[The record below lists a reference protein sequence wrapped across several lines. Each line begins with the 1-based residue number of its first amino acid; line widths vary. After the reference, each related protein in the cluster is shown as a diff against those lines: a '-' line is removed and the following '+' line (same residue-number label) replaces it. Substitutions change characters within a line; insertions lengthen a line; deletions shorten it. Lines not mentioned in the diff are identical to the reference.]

1 MLLIVILWQFLI
13 YKHLLHSCMHECN
26 TMSTLKLFVVWR
38 IVHLSCIPGKMPSLP
53 RCASN
58 LLRQHWCLPS
68 WFGKNC
74 SNRIFP
80 SALVPPRTIFRALE
94 ESIGDQSIINES
106 LDSYF
111 HIAFPTLCIN
121 KKYHLFFFC
130 GYLSDSW
137 VYFWFCQIIMFTR
150 FLCKVCVDKQ
160 YERIG
165 YWKFLDVAI
174 RTTVSNLSIW
184 MLLQIFMGNKEKTPL
199 LG

>member
-1 MLLIVILWQFLI
+1 MPSQIWWIQSLYPGHYVLLIVILWQFLI

-121 KKYHLFFFC
+121 KKYHLFF
-130 GYLSDSW
+130 S
-137 VYFWFCQIIMFTR
+137 
-150 FLCKVCVDKQ
+150 VDICLIHE
-160 YERIG
+160 Y
-165 YWKFLDVAI
+165 
-174 RTTVSNLSIW
+174 
-184 MLLQIFMGNKEKTPL
+184 IFGFARL
-199 LG
+199 